1 MQPLTTIRIGTR
13 RSALAL
19 WQTHYVR
26 DTLRTLYPSLA
37 VNLVHMTTTG
47 DRVIDRPLPEIGG
60 KGVFTQELEDAL
72 RTGAIDLAVHSL
84 KDLPT
89 EIDPAFMLG
98 AIPPRAAPFD
108 ALVSRD
114 GHGLAA
120 LPEGATIGTSS
131 LRRRAQLLAARP
143 DLRTQDLRGNV
154 DTRLRKAADPEGP
167 YDAIVLAVAGLDRLG
182 RADAISEVLDRD
194 EIMLSAPGQGAI
206 AVQCRADDATT
217 RDLLAALDHR
227 ATRLAV
233 AAERAFLA
241 GLEAGCRLP
250 VSAYATLAD
259 GEIRMV
265 GRVSDLDGVQP
276 ITVRGTA
283 AEDDADALGARL
295 ADEALA
301 LGAAALLDAVK
312 RGLPE

>member
-89 EIDPAFMLG
+89 EIDPAFVIG

-167 YDAIVLAVAGLDRLG
+167 YDAIVLAVAGLRG
-182 RADAISEVLDRD
+182 RD
-194 EIMLSAPGQGAI
+194 Q
-206 AVQCRADDATT
+206 
-217 RDLLAALDHR
+217 
-227 ATRLAV
+227 
-233 AAERAFLA
+233 
-241 GLEAGCRLP
+241 
-250 VSAYATLAD
+250 
-259 GEIRMV
+259 
-265 GRVSDLDGVQP
+265 
-276 ITVRGTA
+276 
-283 AEDDADALGARL
+283 
-295 ADEALA
+295 
-301 LGAAALLDAVK
+301 
-312 RGLPE
+312 